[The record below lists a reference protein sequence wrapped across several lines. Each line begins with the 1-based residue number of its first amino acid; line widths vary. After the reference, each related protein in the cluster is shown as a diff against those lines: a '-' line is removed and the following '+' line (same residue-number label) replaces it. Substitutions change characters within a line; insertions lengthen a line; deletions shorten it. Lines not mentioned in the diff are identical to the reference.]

1 MISFLLLLFTV
12 ELLKFIAAIKIH
24 QESSEVWQEKSIG
37 IKHWFGEFFL
47 VGSQPSQGLGIL
59 KVIWN
64 VFSNALQF

>member
-1 MISFLLLLFTV
+1 MVLFLLLLFTV

-24 QESSEVWQEKSIG
+24 QESSEVWWEKSIG

-47 VGSQPSQGLGIL
+47 VSSQPSQGLGVL
-59 KVIWN
+59 TVIQN